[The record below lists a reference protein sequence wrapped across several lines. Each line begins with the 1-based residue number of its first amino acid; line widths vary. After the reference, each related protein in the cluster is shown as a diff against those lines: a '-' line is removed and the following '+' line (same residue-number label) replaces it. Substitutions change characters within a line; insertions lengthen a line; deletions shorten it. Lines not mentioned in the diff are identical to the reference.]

1 MKNNRSGY
9 TKFSNAEILTLYPNI
24 ISIEAPISNM
34 IAGIKKI
41 PDMPKDFQPTV
52 PS

>member
-1 MKNNRSGY
+1 MVIQNTLSKA
-9 TKFSNAEILTLYPNI
+9 AEILTLYPAI

-41 PDMPKDFQPTV
+41 PGTPKDYIQPMV